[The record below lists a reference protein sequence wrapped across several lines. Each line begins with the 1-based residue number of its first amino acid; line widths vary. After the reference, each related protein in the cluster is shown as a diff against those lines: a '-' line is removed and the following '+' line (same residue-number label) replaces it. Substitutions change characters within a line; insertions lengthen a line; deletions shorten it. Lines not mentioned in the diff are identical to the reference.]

1 MILRTFRRLVRIVAF
16 AGVTIPLYAIYL
28 VTRSRW
34 IVRTWARLCARVVGL
49 RIRTSG
55 RIPPPGYVVAN
66 HCGYLDVLLIGSR
79 LDACFVAKTEIAG
92 WPVLGW
98 LASGTG
104 TIFID
109 RKAARDVLRV
119 SERIREAADAGRHV
133 VLFPEGGS
141 SDGSAVLP
149 FRSALL
155 QVAADDRRP
164 VHPLAL
170 GYSTPEGEPPAREAV
185 CWWGGASFAPHLWK
199 LLGIRR
205 IDGWIEFLDP
215 VTGETRRELSEKA
228 RDEISRV
235 VARVRITE

>member
-55 RIPPPGYVVAN
+55 RIPPSGYVVAN

-104 TIFID
+104 TIYID
-109 RKAARDVLRV
+109 RNAARDVLRV
-119 SERIREAADAGRHV
+119 SKKIREAADAGRHV

-170 GYSTPEGEPPAREAV
+170 GYSTPEGEPPARDAV

-205 IDGWIEFLDP
+205 IDGWIEFLEP
-215 VTGETRRELSEKA
+215 VVGETRRDLSEKA